1 MPADAIALLEH
12 DHREVEQLLDE
23 FEQAE
28 GREKAELARKICV
41 ALTVH
46 AAIEEELFYPR
57 ARKAI
62 DEEELIDEAMVEH
75 ETAKQLIAEI
85 ASMGARDKL
94 FDARVK
100 VLGEYVKHH
109 VKEEENEIFPK
120 AREGGLDLEGI
131 GRQLGERKLELLSE
145 LAGQASRQG
154 RGRRGRQQGS
164 PEAYQPARG

>member
-1 MPADAIALLEH
+1 MAAVASEQEMPADGIALLEN
-12 DHREVEQLLDE
+12 DHRMVEQFLEE

-28 GREKAELARKICV
+28 GREKAELARKICL

-62 DEEELIDEAMVEH
+62 DDEELVDEAEVEH
-75 ETAKQLIAEI
+75 ATVKQLIAEI
-85 ASMGARDKL
+85 ESMTPRERL

-109 VKEEENEIFPK
+109 VREEENELFPK
-120 AREGGLDLEGI
+120 IRESGIDLEGLA
-131 GRQLGERKLELLSE
+131 RRLGQRKLELLSE
-145 LAGQASRQG
+145 MAGRA
-154 RGRRGRQQGS
+154 
-164 PEAYQPARG
+164 